1 MRTRKFLT
9 LTRSRQISALC
20 WALILAAG
28 LAARYY
34 PVRGLPTPLRVGVAV
49 VLVILGLAAIATSL
63 GLFTEK
69 GDERSA
75 GNERRA
81 DAALFTLF
89 FLAMGAMLIVSGR
102 VEGWSFTLDR
112 SGLLILFGVVCLA
125 RDLLFLGYE
134 RFSA

>member
-1 MRTRKFLT
+1 MELNLLT
-9 LTRSRQISALC
+9 I
-20 WALILAAG
+20 I
-28 LAARYY
+28 
-34 PVRGLPTPLRVGVAV
+34 VMFAV
-49 VLVILGLAAIATSL
+49 VLALMGVVVIATSL

-75 GNERRA
+75 ENERRA

-89 FLAMGAMLIVSGR
+89 FLAMGVMLVVSGR

-112 SGLLILFGVVCLA
+112 SGLLILFGVVCLVK
-125 RDLLFLGYE
+125 DLLFLGYE

>member
-1 MRTRKFLT
+1 MKTRKFLT

-34 PVRGLPTPLRVGVAV
+34 PVRGLPMPLRIGVAV
-49 VLVILGLAAIATSL
+49 VLALTGLAAIVTSL

-75 GNERRA
+75 ENERRA
-81 DAALFTLF
+81 DSALFTLF
-89 FLAMGAMLIVSGR
+89 FLVMGVMLVVSGR

-112 SGLLILFGVVCLA
+112 SGLLLLFGVVCLVK
-125 RDLLFLGYE
+125 DLLFLGYE

>member
-1 MRTRKFLT
+1 MKTRKFLT
-9 LTRSRQISALC
+9 LTHSRQISALC

-34 PVRGLPTPLRVGVAV
+34 PVRGLPTPLRVGIAV
-49 VLVILGLAAIATSL
+49 VLALMGVVVIATSL

-75 GNERRA
+75 ENERRA
-81 DAALFTLF
+81 DSALFTLF
-89 FLAMGAMLIVSGR
+89 FLVMGVMLVVSGR

-112 SGLLILFGVVCLA
+112 SGLLILFGVVCLVK
-125 RDLLFLGYE
+125 DLLFLGYE

>member
-1 MRTRKFLT
+1 M
-9 LTRSRQISALC
+9 
-20 WALILAAG
+20 
-28 LAARYY
+28 
-34 PVRGLPTPLRVGVAV
+34 GVV
-49 VLVILGLAAIATSL
+49 VIATSL

-75 GNERRA
+75 ENERRA
-81 DAALFTLF
+81 DSALFTLF
-89 FLAMGAMLIVSGR
+89 FLAMGVMLIVSGK

-134 RFSA
+134 RFAA

>member
-1 MRTRKFLT
+1 MKIRKFLT
-9 LTRSRQISALC
+9 LTRSRQIDALC

-28 LAARYY
+28 LAAWYY
-34 PVRGLPTPLRVGVAV
+34 PVRGLPTPLRVGIAV
-49 VLVILGLAAIATSL
+49 VLALMGVVVIATSL

-75 GNERRA
+75 ENERRA
-81 DAALFTLF
+81 DSALFTLF
-89 FLAMGAMLIVSGR
+89 FLAMGVMLVVSGR

-112 SGLLILFGVVCLA
+112 SGLLLLFGVVCLVK
-125 RDLLFLGYE
+125 DLLFLGYE